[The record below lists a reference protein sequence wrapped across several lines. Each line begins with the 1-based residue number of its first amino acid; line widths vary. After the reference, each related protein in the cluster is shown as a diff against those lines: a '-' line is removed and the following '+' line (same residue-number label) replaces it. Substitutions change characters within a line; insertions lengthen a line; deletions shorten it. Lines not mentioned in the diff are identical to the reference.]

1 MNPDFDKLTRFI
13 GYEFQDSQLLKTA
26 LTHRSLGK
34 NNNERLEFL
43 GDSILGWVIAE
54 ALYQQ
59 FPFAKE
65 GQLSRLRARLIKG
78 QTLAKI
84 AAEFK
89 LGDHLRLGQGELKSG
104 GFRRVSTL
112 ADALEAIIGAIY
124 LDSDIATCRQVV
136 LSWFNIRLESLSLA
150 SNLKDPKTLLQE
162 YLQAHKYALPD
173 YQVISTTGKEHEQV
187 FKVVCRVEPLSKDVM
202 GKGTSRRFAEQD
214 AAHKIL
220 ITLGVD
226 I

>member
-1 MNPDFDKLTRFI
+1 VNPDFDKLTRFL
-13 GYEFQDSQLLKTA
+13 GYEFKDGQLLKTA

-43 GDSILGWVIAE
+43 GDSILGWIIAE

-84 AAEFK
+84 AAEFN
-89 LGDHLRLGQGELKSG
+89 LGDYLRLGQGELKSG

-124 LDSDIATCRQVV
+124 LDSDIDTCRRVV
-136 LSWFNIRLESLSLA
+136 LSWFNNRLEGLSLA

-187 FKVVCRVEPLSKDVM
+187 FKVVCRVDPLSKEVM
-202 GKGTSRRFAEQD
+202 GKGSSRRFAEQD